1 MTQNDHCN
9 YLLAASISALL
20 FINVFLMS
28 VVLAADTDRTN
39 RIIVKFKPVAA
50 ISPSGAPTDQPLT
63 SSALRARVST
73 MSARLGMRIQY
84 RHTLATGAEVVELD
98 AWKSYDEATRIAN
111 ELASDPAVEYAE
123 PDRLMYPLFTP
134 NDGRYDEQ
142 WHYFEPTGGLNLPS
156 AWDNYN
162 GDGVV
167 VAVLD
172 TGYRPHSDLSTN
184 IINGYDMISDAFIG
198 NDGNGRDS
206 NPQDPGDW
214 TDAGECGGG
223 QPPNFSSSSWH
234 GTHVAGT
241 IAAVTNNGLG
251 VAGVAF
257 GAQVA
262 PVRVLGKCGGFTSDI
277 ADGIVWASG
286 GTVNGVPTN
295 TNPASVINMSLG
307 GGGSCGA
314 TTQTAINIARQNG
327 ATVVVAAGNSN
338 TNASGATPANCN
350 GVITV
355 AATDRAGGKA
365 FYSNFGSVVD
375 VAAPGGTLQS
385 SIANG
390 ILSTLN
396 SGTTTPQG
404 DVYGFYQGTSMA
416 TPHVAGL
423 AALLYQAK
431 PDITPDEVESTLKN
445 TSRSFPAACS
455 GCGSGIADAAAA
467 IAALVGGG
475 DADDSVLENGIA
487 KTDLNGNQG
496 AEVRF
501 TLEVPSGAT
510 NLVFRINGGLGDA
523 DLYVRFGAPPTTR
536 TFDCRPYRNGNN
548 ETCTI
553 SNVQG
558 GIYHVML
565 KGFRSFAAVSLVGSF
580 TEPSSGGGGASFAVN
595 NISSSAGQWRRYT
608 LAVPAGMVLLSFSIS
623 DGSGDAD
630 LYVRFD
636 SSPSI
641 FRFDCRPYRNGNSET
656 CTFNNP
662 SAGTWHIGVRAFRS
676 FSGVR
681 LEASY
686 RP

>member
-1 MTQNDHCN
+1 M
-9 YLLAASISALL
+9 LAGISLAV
-20 FINVFLMS
+20 FINLFLMP
-28 VVLAADTDRTN
+28 LGFAADTDRTN

-50 ISPSGAPTDQPLT
+50 ISPSGATTGQPLT
-63 SSALRARVST
+63 LDALRARVST

-84 RHTLATGAEVVELD
+84 RRTLATGAEVVELD
-98 AWKSYDEATRIAN
+98 AWKSYDEASRIAN
-111 ELASDPAVEYAE
+111 ELASDPTIEFAE

-134 NDGRYDEQ
+134 NDARYNEQ
-142 WHYFEPTGGLNLPS
+142 WHYFEPTGGLNLPD
-156 AWDNYN
+156 AWDSHN
-162 GDGVV
+162 GQGVV

-172 TGYRPHSDLSTN
+172 TGYRPHSDLNPN
-184 IINGYDMISDAFIG
+184 IVSGYDMISDAFIG
-198 NDGNGRDS
+198 NDGDGRDS

-214 TDAGECGGG
+214 TAAGECGGG
-223 QPPNFSSSSWH
+223 QPPGFNGSSWH

-257 GAQVA
+257 GAKVS

-286 GTVNGVPTN
+286 GTVSGVPAN
-295 TNPASVINMSLG
+295 ANPAKVINMSLG

-327 ATVVVAAGNSN
+327 VTVVVAAGNSN
-338 TNASGATPANCN
+338 TDASNATPANCN

-355 AATDRAGGKA
+355 AATDRSGGKA
-365 FYSNFGSVVD
+365 FYSNFGNVVD
-375 VAAPGGTLQS
+375 VAAPGGALQGS
-385 SIANG
+385 VANG
-390 ILSTLN
+390 VLSTLD
-396 SGTTTPQG
+396 SGNTTPQG

-416 TPHVAGL
+416 APHVAGL
-423 AALLYQAK
+423 SALLYQAK
-431 PDITPDEVESTLKN
+431 PDITPDELENTLKN
-445 TSRSFPAACS
+445 TASSFPAACS

-475 DADDSVLENGIA
+475 NADDSVLENGVA
-487 KTDLNGNQG
+487 KTDLNESQG
-496 AEVRF
+496 AEIRF
-501 TLEVPSGAT
+501 TLEVPAGAS
-510 NLVFRINGGLGDA
+510 NLVFRINGGSGDA
-523 DLYVRFGAPPTTR
+523 DLYVRFGTAPTIR

-553 SNVQG
+553 SNVQA

-565 KGFRSFAAVSLVGSF
+565 KGFRSFAGVSLVGSF
-580 TEPSSGGGGASFAVN
+580 TEPSNGGGGASFAVN
-595 NISSSAGQWRRYT
+595 NISASSGQWQRYT
-608 LAVPAGMVLLSFSIS
+608 LTVPAGMSVLTFTIS
-623 DGSGDAD
+623 GGSGDAD
-630 LYVRFD
+630 LYVRFG
-636 SSPSI
+636 SQPSI
-641 FRFDCRPYRNGNSET
+641 FTFDCRPYRNGNSET

-662 SAGTWHIGVRAFRS
+662 NMGTWHIGLRAFRS

-681 LEASY
+681 LTASY

>member
-1 MTQNDHCN
+1 MKYNDPCN
-9 YLLAASISALL
+9 YLVAAGISMVL
-20 FINVFLMS
+20 FINVLLMP
-28 VVLAADTDRTN
+28 LGFAADTDRTN

-50 ISPSGAPTDQPLT
+50 ISPSGATIGQPLT
-63 SSALRARVST
+63 LNALRARVTT

-84 RHTLATGAEVVELD
+84 RRTLATGAEVVELD

-111 ELASDPAVEYAE
+111 ELASDPTIEYAE

-134 NDGRYDEQ
+134 NDARYDEQ

-162 GDGVV
+162 GEGVV

-172 TGYRPHSDLSTN
+172 TGYRPHSDLNAN
-184 IINGYDMISDAFIG
+184 IVSGYDMISDAFIG

-223 QPPNFSSSSWH
+223 QPPSFSGSSWH

-257 GAQVA
+257 GAKVS

-286 GTVNGVPTN
+286 GTVSGAPANV
-295 TNPASVINMSLG
+295 NPAKVINMSLG
-307 GGGSCGA
+307 GGGSCGT
-314 TTQTAINIARQNG
+314 TTQTAINMARQNG

-338 TNASGATPANCN
+338 TNASSATPANCN

-355 AATDRAGGKA
+355 AATDRIGGKA

-375 VAAPGGTLQS
+375 VAAPGGALQGS
-385 SIANG
+385 VANG
-390 ILSTLN
+390 VLSTLN
-396 SGTTTPQG
+396 SGSTTPQG

-431 PDITPDEVESTLKN
+431 PDITPDEVESTIKN
-445 TSRSFPAACS
+445 TARSFPAACS

-475 DADDSVLENGIA
+475 NPDDSVLENGIA

-496 AEVRF
+496 AEIHF
-501 TLEVPSGAT
+501 TLEVPSGAS
-510 NLVFRINGGLGDA
+510 NLVFRINGGSGDA
-523 DLYVRFGAPPTTR
+523 DLYVRFGTPPTTR

-548 ETCTI
+548 ETCTV
-553 SNVQG
+553 SNVRA

-565 KGFRSFAAVSLVGSF
+565 RGFRSFAGVSLVGSF
-580 TEPSSGGGGASFAVN
+580 TEPSSGGGASFAVD
-595 NISSSAGQWRRYT
+595 NISASSGQWRRYT
-608 LAVPAGMVLLSFSIS
+608 LTVPAGMSVLTFNIS
-623 DGSGDAD
+623 GGSGDAD
-630 LYVRFD
+630 LYVHFGSR
-636 SSPSI
+636 PSI
-641 FRFDCRPYRNGNSET
+641 FTFDCRPYRNGNSET

-662 SAGTWHIGVRAFRS
+662 STGTWHISLRAFRS

-681 LEASY
+681 LTASY